1 MSRRGARILAGVF
14 VFAFALL
21 GIGKCGY
28 KKIQTF
34 QTLENVEADIVRQFP
49 SVNAMIPE
57 GLALYR
63 KTSQSVILID
73 ARSAEEFQVSRIEGA
88 LNLNEVEEIL
98 ELLESR
104 SDSNNPVVIYG
115 SLGYRAAKLAQDIDD
130 RGVSNI
136 SHLRGG
142 IFRWVN
148 EGREVVD
155 ANGSVTVLVHPYNK
169 LWGRLLDRKYRF
181 ILKESE

>member
-1 MSRRGARILAGVF
+1 MSQRGARILAGVF

-21 GIGKCGY
+21 GIGQCGY

-34 QTLENVEADIVRQFP
+34 QSLKNVEADIIRQFP
-49 SVNAMIPE
+49 STDAMIPE
-57 GLALYR
+57 GLALYQ
-63 KTSQSVILID
+63 KTSQSVTLID
-73 ARSAEEFQVSRIEGA
+73 ARSVEEYQVSRLEGA

-98 ELLESR
+98 DFLESR
-104 SDSNNPVVIYG
+104 SDSNDPVVIYG
-115 SLGYRAAKLAQDIDD
+115 ALGYRAAELAKEMND

-155 ANGSVTVLVHPYNK
+155 GDGYVTVWVHPYNK
-169 LWGRLLDRKYRF
+169 LWGRLLDKKHRF
-181 ILKESE
+181 TLKESK